1 MVDESPGR
9 GHVDGHSVRQRSF
22 SEANKGSV
30 PRSVVD
36 TLKAELLE
44 KDLKVKRLRQEK
56 LGLLLK
62 CFSEML
68 NLLETL
74 RGGPPRQAPPADFMP
89 QRVCKI
95 ENNHPAAKDVQDS
108 EDSDDSIIKLT
119 GRLEQVFE
127 SFRCFKNK
135 GQVELNSSLQ
145 HEYM

>member
-9 GHVDGHSVRQRSF
+9 GHVDAHSLRQRSF

-30 PRSVVD
+30 PRSVVE

-68 NLLETL
+68 SLLETL
-74 RGGPPRQAPPADFMP
+74 RGGPPRQAPAADFMP

-127 SFRCFKNK
+127 SFRFLKNK